1 MATPQPTYLT
11 ALPPY
16 NNQASTPFSRCLYC
30 LLPAVQRYPRVVRRE
45 SLAVTGIT
53 GVMCWGE
60 GLQDRT
66 TLLGGGFWQV
76 LAQKGR
82 ELQ

>member
-1 MATPQPTYLT
+1 MPTPQPTYLT
-11 ALPPY
+11 ALPHH
-16 NNQASTPFSRCLYC
+16 NNQASTPFSRCLEY
-30 LLPAVQRYPRVVRRE
+30 LLPAVQRCPRVVRRE

-53 GVMCWGE
+53 GGICWSE
-60 GLQDRT
+60 GLQVRA
-66 TLLGGGFWQV
+66 TLLGGGFQQV